1 MNFRRLRQSC
11 ASSVRFYA
19 VHRRSSARA
28 LEEETVSLSGRA
40 IAPFAGCSP
49 SENLCGFDLGLP
61 VHVVQELAACAFY
74 IRALRDGG
82 SFKGFALSCPL
93 SGIFPDQ
100 CQATGPLGA
109 AGGARWSGLSGEA
122 LGPSYPHVFGL
133 RPSLLLWISFTRT

>member
-1 MNFRRLRQSC
+1 MNLAPPAANLR
-11 ASSVRFYA
+11 AEHLFLGGTPTPP
-19 VHRRSSARA
+19 ARA
-28 LEEETVSLSGRA
+28 LEEQTVSLSGRA
-40 IAPFAGCSP
+40 TAL
-49 SENLCGFDLGLP
+49 SEGNFQEKFLRGFDLNLP
-61 VHVVQELAACAFY
+61 AHAVQRWAVCAFY

>member
-1 MNFRRLRQSC
+1 MGHDQNLYEPRPRLRRTG

-74 IRALRDGG
+74 IRAWSDGG

-93 SGIFPDQ
+93 SGILSDQ
-100 CQATGPLGA
+100 CQALVPLGA
-109 AGGARWSGLSGEA
+109 VGGA
-122 LGPSYPHVFGL
+122 P
-133 RPSLLLWISFTRT
+133 